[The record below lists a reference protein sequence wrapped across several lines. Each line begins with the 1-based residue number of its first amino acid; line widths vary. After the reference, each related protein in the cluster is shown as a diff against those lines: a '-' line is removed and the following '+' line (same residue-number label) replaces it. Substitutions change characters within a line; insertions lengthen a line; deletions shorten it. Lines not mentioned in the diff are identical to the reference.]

1 MGSRE
6 AKDEICP
13 EMGKCLGTVGLS
25 WLTSHFNVCIVL
37 CRRVFILQYERYMEI
52 SDRESLFQG
61 PGRRFGLNVEPWIQE
76 EQCGFCSSVE

>member
-37 CRRVFILQYERYMEI
+37 CRRVFILQYKR
-52 SDRESLFQG
+52 
-61 PGRRFGLNVEPWIQE
+61 P
-76 EQCGFCSSVE
+76 